1 MFSTGQGCSHIVRLG
16 QPGIHTAT
24 VRYWLYCVHHSPNTS
39 YQSFISYHC
48 TTLNCTDTHF
58 CLDPC
63 LPLSCRGRT
72 DRCIL
77 RLHSVRT
84 FPQLARIKPILLST
98 QLGILLLHKTNTSAA
113 ADEEQGTRAIVVH
126 RVDSVISPRAVHAA
140 RGRSSSSTEAS

>member
-1 MFSTGQGCSHIVRLG
+1 MIDTRCFG
-16 QPGIHTAT
+16 
-24 VRYWLYCVHHSPNTS
+24 YWLYCVHHSPNTS

-63 LPLSCRGRT
+63 LLLSCGRT
-72 DRCIL
+72 DRRITW
-77 RLHSVRT
+77 LHSVRT